1 MKTTLWERLLPQAR
15 ELILQ
20 KEGRY
25 PATTEIMIKKLQDPQ
40 FHLWSE
46 LPYYIV
52 KMLHERIYGDVW
64 ADVDQDEVKVLFE
77 EYYYE

>member
-15 ELILQ
+15 EIIMEQ
-20 KEGRY
+20 ERRY
-25 PATTEIMIKKLQDPQ
+25 PATTKIIVDKLNDTNY
-40 FHLWSE
+40 HMWSE

-52 KMLHERIYGDVW
+52 KMLHERVYGDIH
-64 ADVDQDEVKVLFE
+64 ADIDEEEVKELFE